1 MTQEQT
7 NETTVESNDGYTTG
21 MVIYCDGGARPN
33 PGNIGWGN
41 HGFIY
46 STQEPKKGSGNLTHI
61 LTASGYIPKTEKL
74 TPGAFSEVTPI
85 SYLDIFGSS
94 NVIATNNVAEIL
106 AMTNAL
112 QMAIDHNVS
121 KITIYTDSEYVRRA
135 LEEWHHEWVKRN
147 WIRRDGS
154 PVPNAE
160 QFKVL
165 VDTLNLAKSKNIEV
179 HPHWVKAHVGIL
191 GNTIADKMATV
202 GCMYSMR
209 GVIRTDKKVSPAQG
223 YWKSDSIRNPLISH
237 KRVIFSTDE
246 TANVK
251 GLYLCTDSSREEN
264 MMGKRT
270 PDGCYGVVMLNTPDP
285 VIEKLREHHFNIAC
299 GANTFILARLDKLF
313 SADVFQDIAEY
324 GDIVFIRNN
333 NHRFDIDYI
342 DKTPIS
348 KELMPLKLA
357 ARAIEELSF
366 IVGLMPVVTEEKE
379 TPNVYIQDITDLLY
393 EKESKK
399 GKKDAEDT
407 FKLKS
412 EFGVGSTKTEATF
425 TTPNGN
431 QAKIGLNFGID
442 LPHRNSLKKL
452 EEFNPVV
459 KLIVYRE
466 GISSLRYLT
475 SVTTKEGVGIYGSL
489 YTNLFFDKS

>member
-1 MTQEQT
+1 
-7 NETTVESNDGYTTG
+7 
-21 MVIYCDGGARPN
+21 
-33 PGNIGWGN
+33 
-41 HGFIY
+41 
-46 STQEPKKGSGNLTHI
+46 
-61 LTASGYIPKTEKL
+61 
-74 TPGAFSEVTPI
+74 
-85 SYLDIFGSS
+85 
-94 NVIATNNVAEIL
+94 
-106 AMTNAL
+106 
-112 QMAIDHNVS
+112 
-121 KITIYTDSEYVRRA
+121 
-135 LEEWHHEWVKRN
+135 
-147 WIRRDGS
+147 
-154 PVPNAE
+154 
-160 QFKVL
+160 
-165 VDTLNLAKSKNIEV
+165 
-179 HPHWVKAHVGIL
+179 
-191 GNTIADKMATV
+191 
-202 GCMYSMR
+202 
-209 GVIRTDKKVSPAQG
+209 
-223 YWKSDSIRNPLISH
+223 
-237 KRVIFSTDE
+237 
-246 TANVK
+246 
-251 GLYLCTDSSREEN
+251 
-264 MMGKRT
+264 MMGKKT

-324 GDIVFIRNN
+324 GDIVFIRSNS
-333 NHRFDIDYI
+333 HRFDIDYI

-366 IVGLMPVVTEEKE
+366 IVGLMPAVTEEKE
-379 TPNVYIQDITDLLY
+379 TPNVYIQDITNLLY

-399 GKKDAEDT
+399 GKKDAVDT

-412 EFGVGSTKTEATF
+412 EFGVGSIKTEATF

-452 EEFNPVV
+452 EEFSPVV